1 MKKNLMTYAAGR
13 LVLTVSFCCAMTT
26 VVNAQNA
33 MEDAL
38 KQVEQ
43 KTKLADKNPKNGKMQ
58 YQAAMACIAD
68 VLGEKKDF
76 DRAISYANR
85 ALKIAQEHPVPQDT
99 LKGLSSN
106 ALGLIYMAK
115 QDFANCD
122 KYMLMAV
129 DAFQEE
135 LGRYDPLTN
144 GAKLT
149 FGYFLLGTHQP
160 LRAYP
165 MILDAFVSNDMAPQ
179 DKRIENLMEAN
190 IIQSWALEQVIA
202 DMTMRFKHA
211 MPMIHHEGKTY
222 LIVQTQDWNI
232 ERPLVN
238 WMVPNLLRTEDERS
252 AYEGDNLILCD
263 GDFHFTVIPDE
274 EVEKY
279 NHLEFSF
286 IQALNDPKHLLI
298 KDGSAH
304 LWFMSDQ
311 AYNELLKKFR
321 EFKAAN
327 K

>member
-1 MKKNLMTYAAGR
+1 
-13 LVLTVSFCCAMTT
+13 
-26 VVNAQNA
+26 
-33 MEDAL
+33 
-38 KQVEQ
+38 
-43 KTKLADKNPKNGKMQ
+43 MQ
-58 YQAAMACIAD
+58 
-68 VLGEKKDF
+68 
-76 DRAISYANR
+76 
-85 ALKIAQEHPVPQDT
+85 
-99 LKGLSSN
+99 
-106 ALGLIYMAK
+106 
-115 QDFANCD
+115 
-122 KYMLMAV
+122 MAV

-179 DKRIENLMEAN
+179 DKRIENMMEAN
-190 IIQSWALEQVIA
+190 IVQSWALEQVIA
-202 DMTMRFKHA
+202 DMTIRFRHA

-222 LIVQTQDWNI
+222 LVVQSKDWNI

-238 WMVPNLLRTEDERS
+238 WMVPGLLRTEAERS
-252 AYEGDNLILCD
+252 AYEGDNMILCD

-286 IQALNDPKHLLI
+286 IQKSNDPKHLLI

-304 LWFMSDQ
+304 LWFLNDQ
-311 AYNELLKKFR
+311 AHDELLKKFR